1 MLWDPRTWELYE
13 NLIVVHSVR
22 YPNELA
28 YAQTIEA
35 FRRHELFA
43 PMASKLHY
51 VQAVT
56 RAAEPGALG
65 ARIPAAIEDGSLE
78 ANVGLK
84 LDHGRSRIMICG
96 NPEMVDDTRK
106 LLAGRGYTT
115 SRRGAPG
122 HLAVE
127 NYW

>member
-1 MLWDPRTWELYE
+1 
-13 NLIVVHSVR
+13 V
-22 YPNELA
+22 
-28 YAQTIEA
+28 
-35 FRRHELFA
+35 
-43 PMASKLHY
+43 
-51 VQAVT
+51 
-56 RAAEPGALG
+56 PGALR
-65 ARIPAAIEDGSLE
+65 ARIPAAIADSSLQTQ
-78 ANVGLK
+78 VGLA

>member
-1 MLWDPRTWELYE
+1 MLWDPRTWEHYE
-13 NLIVVHSVR
+13 NLVLVHSVR
-22 YPNELA
+22 HPDELA
-28 YAQTIEA
+28 YADTIAA
-35 FRRHELFA
+35 FRAHELFA
-43 PMASKLHY
+43 PMARKLHY

-56 RAAEPGALG
+56 RADVPGALG
-65 ARIPAAIEDGSLE
+65 TRIPAAIDDGSLE
-78 ANVGLK
+78 AQAGLR
-84 LDHGRSRIMICG
+84 LDHARSRIMICG

>member
-1 MLWDPRTWELYE
+1 
-13 NLIVVHSVR
+13 
-22 YPNELA
+22 
-28 YAQTIEA
+28 
-35 FRRHELFA
+35 
-43 PMASKLHY
+43 
-51 VQAVT
+51 
-56 RAAEPGALG
+56 
-65 ARIPAAIEDGSLE
+65 
-78 ANVGLK
+78 
-84 LDHGRSRIMICG
+84 MICG